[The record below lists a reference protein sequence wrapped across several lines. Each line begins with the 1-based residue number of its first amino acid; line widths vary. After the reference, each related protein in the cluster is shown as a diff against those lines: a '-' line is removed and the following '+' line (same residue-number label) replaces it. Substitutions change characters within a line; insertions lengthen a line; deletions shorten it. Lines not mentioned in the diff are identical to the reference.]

1 MADPLVD
8 LAWFCNGICDERFPD
23 HVPEKA
29 LYNVGDWPT
38 RQELMAHYAAG
49 NGRSMDS
56 LDYYLI
62 HAMLKDDCIREYK
75 VAQAAKGILSA
86 EIGSFFDRLVR
97 GNLEDEQQRWEER
110 SVGDGVA

>member
-49 NGRSMDS
+49 TGRSMAS
-56 LDYYLI
+56 FDYYLTL
-62 HAMLKDDCIREYK
+62 AMFKGGCILEYK
-75 VAQAAKGILSA
+75 VEKAAKG
-86 EIGSFFDRLVR
+86 R
-97 GNLEDEQQRWEER
+97 EER
-110 SVGDGVA
+110 VVRKGWLRQLRLGGLQVAKKK